1 MLLQAPAQFSRVFW
15 FLSHTCPLVQ
25 TKVCTLLA
33 KAIAAEDMHISEYR
47 DRHPQWTYTM
57 QMYLLE
63 DAQIHQR
70 IEAIASILKPL
81 HRTGLTTELQTFV

>member
-1 MLLQAPAQFSRVFW
+1 MSWIELNLDTTNEAVDW
-15 FLSHTCPLVQ
+15 I
-25 TKVCTLLA
+25 CTLLA
-33 KAIAAEDMHISEYR
+33 KVIAAEDMHISEYR
-47 DRHPQWTYTM
+47 DRHPQWTYTI

-81 HRTGLTTELQTFV
+81 HRTELTTELQTFV